1 MTPDFLGP
9 GMSGPEVARVQRLV
23 GAPITSVYDEETTQT
38 VRGLQVLHGLDMKDG
53 CWDANLEQAVTRRP

>member
-9 GMSGPEVARVQRLV
+9 GMSGPDVARVQRLV

-38 VRGLQVLHGLDMKDG
+38 VRGLQVLHRTLMQDG
-53 CWDANLEQAVTRRP
+53 CWDPEIEQAVTRRP